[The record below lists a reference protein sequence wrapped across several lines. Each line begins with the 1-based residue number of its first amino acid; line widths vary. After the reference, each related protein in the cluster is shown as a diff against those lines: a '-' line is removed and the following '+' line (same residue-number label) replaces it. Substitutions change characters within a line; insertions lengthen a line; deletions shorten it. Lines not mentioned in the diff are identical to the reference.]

1 MSNEPTGRRARNRL
15 ARHEQLMT
23 AATEIISEHGLGGLT
38 MQAVAERV
46 DCAVGTIYTYF
57 TSKSALLAELQVE
70 AIKTLTSSVDR
81 SRAMWDEEID
91 AAGLDPASAALVR
104 LVAFG
109 HLFVAAPD
117 LHPREFELLQVH
129 ISSRRRELTDEDTP
143 AVVPHALSLLAQLHD
158 MIDDALEVGALST
171 RSELGQ
177 VDEQQ
182 TLRRT
187 LRWVGGLNGAL
198 LVSNATSDPAW
209 LTAEELDGRR
219 LAIALAQDMLL
230 GWGAPPLTL
239 ASAEDFVRNLSARDR
254 LMRPGGLTVDGAT
267 VVLDGD
273 EPDITLD

>member
-1 MSNEPTGRRARNRL
+1 MSTEPMGRRARNRL
-15 ARHEQLMT
+15 ARHEQLMN
-23 AATEIISEHGLGGLT
+23 AATEIISESGLNGLT

-57 TSKSALLAELQVE
+57 SSKSALLAALQVE
-70 AIKTLTSSVDR
+70 AIKTLASSVER
-81 SRAMWDEEID
+81 SREIWDEEIE

-104 LVAFG
+104 LVSFG
-109 HLFVAAPD
+109 HLFVAGPE

-129 ISSRRRELTDEDTP
+129 ISSRKRELTDEDTP
-143 AVVPHALSLLAQLHD
+143 AVVPHALGLLWQLHA
-158 MIDDALEVGALST
+158 MIDEAIEVGALST
-171 RSELGQ
+171 RAEMGD
-177 VDEQQ
+177 VDDRQ

-219 LAIALAQDMLL
+219 LAVALAQDMLL

-239 ASAEDFVRNLSARDR
+239 ASANEFVRNMAARDR
-254 LMRPGGLTVDGAT
+254 LMRRGGELAEGA
-267 VVLDGD
+267 VVTLDGD
-273 EPDITLD
+273 EPHIQLD

>member
-1 MSNEPTGRRARNRL
+1 MSTEPTGRRAQNRL
-15 ARHEQLMT
+15 ARHEQLLT
-23 AATEIISEHGLGGLT
+23 AATEIIADAGLNGLT

-57 TSKSALLAELQVE
+57 ASKSALLAELQVE
-70 AIKTLTSSVDR
+70 AIKTLASSVDR
-81 SRAMWDEEID
+81 SREIWDEEID

-129 ISSRRRELTDEDTP
+129 ISSRKRELTDEDTP
-143 AVVPHALSLLAQLHD
+143 VVVPHALALLAQLHS
-158 MIDDALEVGALST
+158 MVDDALAAGALSP
-171 RSELGQ
+171 RAELGE
-177 VDEQQ
+177 DDAQQ

-187 LRWVGGLNGAL
+187 LRWVGGLNGAM

-209 LTAEELDGRR
+209 LTDEELDGRR

-239 ASAEDFVRNLSARDR
+239 ASANEFVRNLAARDR
-254 LMRPGGLTVDGAT
+254 LMRPGGDGTSAAGI
-267 VVLDGD
+267 VLDD
-273 EPDITLD
+273 SSSEITLD